1 MLCGPLFVVAYGH
14 SSRVPTG
21 RVIFEIGGAPVREEL
36 ARDGTVMLLLGHLST
51 YLSFSAS
58 PSWQQAP
65 NGHGVH

>member
-1 MLCGPLFVVAYGH
+1 MRLVWAREKVHSSFGQPGMLCGPLFVVVYAH

-51 YLSFSAS
+51 
-58 PSWQQAP
+58 
-65 NGHGVH
+65 